1 MDMDMERMTLDKLVD
16 EFEADVYSGDNV
28 TDCKMYIAKA
38 VSNLSLAFSVI
49 RNESRFTD
57 VEYQQFR
64 KVFSELELLREVVN
78 KEIEVVDGNI
88 LDASEDIIVHQ
99 VNCLGIM
106 GAGLAKQIAQQYPI
120 VKEEYLEFCNAFD
133 SKKSLLGKL
142 HLVDTRERKLVANV
156 FGQMEI
162 KKNRLDKKV
171 YTDFEALK
179 TGLERVRK
187 FAEMQS
193 MSVAIPTYIGCGLA
207 GGNWD
212 EIKPMINNIFVGSGV
227 KVKFYHYR

>member
-106 GAGLAKQIAQQYPI
+106 GAGLAKQIAQRYPI
-120 VKEEYLEFCNAFD
+120 VKDKYLEHCN
-133 SKKSLLGKL
+133 KYIRESLLGEL
-142 HLVDTRERKLVANV
+142 HLVDTKEGKLVANI
-156 FGQMEI
+156 FGQFDI

-179 TGLERVRK
+179 IGLERVK
-187 FAEMQS
+187 DFAEVQS

-212 EIKPMINNIFVGSGV
+212 EIKPMIENVFVGSGV